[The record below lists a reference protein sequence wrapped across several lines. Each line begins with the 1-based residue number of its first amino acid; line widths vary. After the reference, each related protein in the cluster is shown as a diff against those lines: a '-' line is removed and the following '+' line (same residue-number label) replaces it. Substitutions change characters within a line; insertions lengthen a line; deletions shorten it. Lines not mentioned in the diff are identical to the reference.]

1 MPKSTARQGVR
12 DVSYDETT
20 SDFLILLGRSTS
32 GSNAPFKL
40 GTWNGRSDEVSVL
53 DIAFHRSMKPEGVTT
68 FRSGDDTR
76 IVVVVDD
83 DAGGYAVLDYPVVG
97 Q

>member
-1 MPKSTARQGVR
+1 
-12 DVSYDETT
+12 
-20 SDFLILLGRSTS
+20 
-32 GSNAPFKL
+32 
-40 GTWNGRSDEVSVL
+40 
-53 DIAFHRSMKPEGVTT
+53 MKPEGVTT